1 MRTVETGRLCQIIQ
15 GEDIRRVDVGLLT
28 SEKDATTLVAM
39 KGREEQGLVVET
51 LQELVE
57 TTEIKTTR
65 ASEVPGMF
73 DDFEVM

>member
-1 MRTVETGRLCQIIQ
+1 MSTGKLVQVI
-15 GEDIRRVDVGLLT
+15 EADEVRRVDVGLL
-28 SEKDATTLVAM
+28 SPDKDATTLVAV
-39 KGREEQGLVVET
+39 KGREEQGLVVDT

-65 ASEVPGMF
+65 PHEIPGLW